1 MRWYK
6 DRVILNLLKSPL
18 HVATREHCK
27 HDGVVWKGPYTEYLA
42 IGGGWRVIKEGRS
55 GTSIISFVKGLKK
68 ENRVRA
74 SRHKEP
80 VTLREPGYVTYHML
94 PELPLGNAP
103 RTEGGKNTMGCR
115 WWVHGEITANDARE
129 RGTQILEM
137 AMGEKEQLPNFYRRI
152 ISSGERRDSIEL
164 RRIGS
169 RLAT

>member
-27 HDGVVWKGPYTEYLA
+27 HDGVVWKGPYTEYRA

-55 GTSIISFVKGLKK
+55 GTSIVSFVKGLKK

-103 RTEGGKNTMGCR
+103 RTRGWEKCHGVSVVGPRRDNSQWHKERGGLKYWR
-115 WWVHGEITANDARE
+115 WQWERRNNFPTFIDGSYPRE
-129 RGTQILEM
+129 REETVL
-137 AMGEKEQLPNFYRRI
+137 
-152 ISSGERRDSIEL
+152 SSEE
-164 RRIGS
+164 
-169 RLAT
+169 